1 MDDISATL
9 RVKSPD
15 LALTKTVRSVAAA
28 TVKPVSGAGTA
39 PSLGAYLFSV
49 RTDDFE
55 QFEAALRQDPTID
68 SFARIVADGPEA
80 VYRFEYD
87 SGATVFSAAIAAVDG
102 ISLDWTNDGAAW
114 IVRVWLPDREALAS
128 LWEYAIDHDVEFSLE
143 RVYEYTSFADAQPD
157 LTDEQR
163 DGLLLALEMG
173 YFEEP
178 RTATLSD
185 VAAELGISQPAA
197 GGLLRRGVRR
207 LVESRVA
214 ARSEDAT
221 GI

>member
-1 MDDISATL
+1 
-9 RVKSPD
+9 
-15 LALTKTVRSVAAA
+15 
-28 TVKPVSGAGTA
+28 
-39 PSLGAYLFSV
+39 
-49 RTDDFE
+49 
-55 QFEAALRQDPTID
+55 
-68 SFARIVADGPEA
+68 
-80 VYRFEYD
+80 
-87 SGATVFSAAIAAVDG
+87 
-102 ISLDWTNDGAAW
+102 
-114 IVRVWLPDREALAS
+114 
-128 LWEYAIDHDVEFSLE
+128 
-143 RVYEYTSFADAQPD
+143 
-157 LTDEQR
+157 
-163 DGLLLALEMG
+163 MG